1 MNNLISKIKLY
12 IKKLKKPETVQ
23 DAILVV
29 TSLFAGAAV
38 IIKFLFLLIDAGY
51 KHYFSISTKWDGII
65 LLNYLSQIFFFLG
78 FGILCLLINYLF
90 YSAVVNGKKMVL
102 SFLFV
107 FISVPSVICVISY
120 GHTIQNSIK
129 IFLLLDLCF
138 FSIFGEI
145 GFVLGFSSKKSIKK
159 IKFTKF
165 ENWIYKKIERIEQFI
180 YEVIIMIFLI
190 TLLFLFYYLGIC
202 FASSTR
208 KFKIINNQQYV
219 VLSENDSY
227 YLVSPYKK
235 YEIND
240 ICISTKEQLIIAKEN
255 RKTIIYTFN
264 KVTIE

>member
-1 MNNLISKIKLY
+1 MKNLSSKIKLY

-23 DAILVV
+23 DAILVA

-78 FGILCLLINYLF
+78 FGILCLIINYLF
-90 YSAVVNGKKMVL
+90 YSALINGKKVVL
-102 SFLFV
+102 RFLFI
-107 FISVPSVICVISY
+107 FISVPSVIYVISY

-129 IFLLLDLCF
+129 MFLLFDLCF

-145 GFVLGFSSKKSIKK
+145 GVVLGLSSRKSIKE

-165 ENWIYKKIERIEQFI
+165 ENWIYKKIKRINQFT
-180 YEVIIMIFLI
+180 YEVIIMILLI
-190 TLLFLFYYLGIC
+190 ILLFIFYYLGIC

-208 KFKIINNQQYV
+208 KFKIIDDKQYV
-219 VLSENDSY
+219 ILSENDSC

-235 YEIND
+235 YDIND
-240 ICISTKEQLIIAKEN
+240 ICISTKEQLIITKEN